1 MITIIRWW
9 IYKAKVIKLKLGVVS
24 LFEQLLKEVTK
35 NGDDIQKKFIAE
47 FAKLIHE
54 DNKVDQKGVPKNP
67 ATLVV
72 GGSERVMK

>member
-9 IYKAKVIKLKLGVVS
+9 IYKAKVIKLKLGVVTVI
-24 LFEQLLKEVTK
+24 EQLLKEVTK

-54 DNKVDQKGVPKNP
+54 DNKVKADNH
-67 ATLVV
+67 
-72 GGSERVMK
+72 

>member
-9 IYKAKVIKLKLGVVS
+9 IYKAKVIKLKLGVVAS
-24 LFEQLLKEVTK
+24 VEQLLKEITK

-54 DNKVDQKGVPKNP
+54 DNKTGK
-67 ATLVV
+67 
-72 GGSERVMK
+72 E

>member
-9 IYKAKVIKLKLGVVS
+9 IYKAKVIKLKLGVVTIV
-24 LFEQLLKEVTK
+24 EQLLKEVTK

-54 DNKVDQKGVPKNP
+54 DNKTGK
-67 ATLVV
+67 
-72 GGSERVMK
+72 E

>member
-9 IYKAKVIKLKLGVVS
+9 IYKAKVIKLKLGVVTIV
-24 LFEQLLKEVTK
+24 EQLLKEVTK

-54 DNKVDQKGVPKNP
+54 DNKVGK
-67 ATLVV
+67 
-72 GGSERVMK
+72 E

>member
-9 IYKAKVIKLKLGVVS
+9 IYKAKVIKLKLGVVTIV
-24 LFEQLLKEVTK
+24 EQLLKEVTK

-54 DNKVDQKGVPKNP
+54 NNKTGK
-67 ATLVV
+67 
-72 GGSERVMK
+72 E

>member
-9 IYKAKVIKLKLGVVS
+9 IYKAKVIKLKLGVVAVI
-24 LFEQLLKEVTK
+24 EQLLKEVTN

-54 DNKVDQKGVPKNP
+54 DNKSSK
-67 ATLVV
+67 
-72 GGSERVMK
+72 E

>member
-9 IYKAKVIKLKLGVVS
+9 IYKAKVIKLKLGVVTVV
-24 LFEQLLKEVTK
+24 EQLLKEVTK

-54 DNKVDQKGVPKNP
+54 DNKTGK
-67 ATLVV
+67 
-72 GGSERVMK
+72 E

>member
-9 IYKAKVIKLKLGVVS
+9 IYKAKVIKLKLGVVTVV
-24 LFEQLLKEVTK
+24 EQLLKEVTK

-54 DNKVDQKGVPKNP
+54 ENKTGK
-67 ATLVV
+67 
-72 GGSERVMK
+72 E

>member
-9 IYKAKVIKLKLGVVS
+9 IYKAKVIKLKLGVVTVV
-24 LFEQLLKEVTK
+24 EQLLKEITK

-54 DNKVDQKGVPKNP
+54 DNKTGK
-67 ATLVV
+67 
-72 GGSERVMK
+72 E